1 MYLCFRS
8 MSVLS
13 GGSLTSQSSRRSA
26 QSLYKWKKK
35 WSQESR
41 NRSDTRSPTPLLSQS
56 KLDQSHNTSL
66 LSQSH
71 TGHLSNLISQTAA
84 RSEVNTSLFSDDED
98 EEEWMQA
105 ICSDQVSRCYPIH
118 KSLVREKFH
127 TFQFCRVNWLLYL
140 SYYSIV
146 HHKILWAW
154 GHIPLMLLV
163 FGVWKEASYRG
174 GHLVEPS
181 GNWPPSPVIT
191 VCILFDL
198 VIIAEIEP
206 EWVWRALHWYGY
218 ERCFRW
224 VRLQ

>member
-1 MYLCFRS
+1 MMQHDLQTCSSHGTLARDVMSAVRLYHNIQCQIQYMYLCFRS

-118 KSLVREKFH
+118 KSLVHEKFH
-127 TFQFCRVNWLLYL
+127 TFQFCRV
-140 SYYSIV
+140 
-146 HHKILWAW
+146 K
-154 GHIPLMLLV
+154 
-163 FGVWKEASYRG
+163 
-174 GHLVEPS
+174 
-181 GNWPPSPVIT
+181 
-191 VCILFDL
+191 
-198 VIIAEIEP
+198 
-206 EWVWRALHWYGY
+206 
-218 ERCFRW
+218 
-224 VRLQ
+224 